1 MLKRVASISKRGGL
15 IVGIL
20 AKWGGL
26 IVGILAKW
34 GGLIVGIL
42 LVPSTIYLLKLNYDI
57 SNQILKYQPTSV
69 NPPFTDKEVEA
80 LIANIKVLIAQIKI
94 DMKTGDENRTLELIF
109 KLILQLARLL
119 VISQQDNQLQP
130 DFTVHFE
137 FNEAQVTPA
146 GRVKIGR
153 AIQFADQNKSKM
165 VFIYCYADRVGK
177 ESFNFSLSEKRC
189 NAVIDI
195 LVDEKISRDRIKP
208 CPLGE
213 YKHHS
218 HTDDEIREPENRL
231 AEIEITN
238 EQKDCPKPK

>member
-1 MLKRVASISKRGGL
+1 
-15 IVGIL
+15 
-20 AKWGGL
+20 
-26 IVGILAKW
+26 
-34 GGLIVGIL
+34 
-42 LVPSTIYLLKLNYDI
+42 VPSTIYLLKLNYGI
-57 SNQILKYQPTSV
+57 SNQLLKYQPTSV

-80 LIANIKVLIAQIKI
+80 LIANIKVLIAEIKI
-94 DMKTGDENRTLELIF
+94 DWKTGDENRTLELIF
-109 KLILQLARLL
+109 KLILELARLL
-119 VISQQDNQLQP
+119 VISQPKDNQPQP

-177 ESFNFSLSEKRC
+177 ESPNFSLSKKRC

-195 LVDEKISRDRIKP
+195 LVDEKISRDRIKS

-218 HTDDEIREPENRL
+218 HTDDEVREPENRL

-238 EQKDCPKPK
+238 EQKDCPKPE